1 MNSINFSD
9 QLKEDIRANVPIED
23 VAALLGLELTGNPPA
38 GHCPSGHLGK
48 SGRSFTLNVK
58 ENYFHCWAC
67 GIGGDNIRLVE
78 TVLNLEFREALRWMI
93 ERYRPAD
100 LAYWER
106 SSEKHPPKND
116 GKSGEYFTA
125 ADLYEKVYQYG
136 RRLLYE
142 PAGKEAL
149 DYLLTA
155 RGYNRETLEKTEWI
169 YYPPDADIR
178 KHLREAAG
186 ADAAEAIKSL
196 HLQGAHGDLFRAALP
211 WRDRRG
217 RIIGFFKRAAVPE
230 GVIVETAAGLS
241 EKRRQEYTAGLS
253 TTADLFNLHYCRKKK
268 AVVIVE
274 GPPDAA
280 YLSRLDLGA
289 GVGIAAVGQGGLSE
303 KHLDGLRALG
313 IKQVIISFDNDEHG
327 PKNTAAAIERLR
339 KSGAGFDVFVID
351 PPDLGRFKDPD
362 ELFRAEGVD
371 PFRALI
377 AGAASWFNWE
387 FRRAQKTH
395 PADTDQGA
403 VAFHHTV
410 DRIFSK
416 LSPAEFRQL
425 KKMNPEDFEPGA
437 GWEERFADIREQ
449 EAARRQ
455 EKAAKEAI
463 NKYQGGNKS
472 LDDLRD
478 LRDRLTEIS
487 QQEAAGGELDGPYT
501 FADYEKSMQSEPDAM
516 KTGYNELD
524 RIAPVTP
531 GAITI
536 IAGRPSHGKTTF
548 LLNLMMQQAAAY
560 PDKHFFFFSY
570 EQTKNQLMTRL
581 LMREANL
588 VLDPYGNNYT
598 QYKRYIKYKN
608 QDEPA
613 IEAARRR
620 LADFDN
626 RIFLID
632 ERYTVE
638 QLTGVLAQLA
648 KRHRIGAVYIDYI
661 QKIGTKIKSYSRQT
675 ELQTISNQ
683 LLDRAL
689 SLKIPVI
696 MGAQFN
702 RESMKPGRTQTAD
715 KKRKPITED
724 YIREAGDIEQ
734 DANLILGLW
743 DDRKEGG
750 KEDGL
755 AVYVLK
761 NRDGEVHHEP
771 ITLNY
776 SREVYRIS
784 DAKES
789 PEHSA
794 GGNPETADGEVYPWD
809 RD

>member
-1 MNSINFSD
+1 M
-9 QLKEDIRANVPIED
+9 A
-23 VAALLGLELTGNPPA
+23 
-38 GHCPSGHLGK
+38 
-48 SGRSFTLNVK
+48 
-58 ENYFHCWAC
+58 
-67 GIGGDNIRLVE
+67 IGPG
-78 TVLNLEFREALRWMI
+78 
-93 ERYRPAD
+93 
-100 LAYWER
+100 
-106 SSEKHPPKND
+106 
-116 GKSGEYFTA
+116 
-125 ADLYEKVYQYG
+125 
-136 RRLLYE
+136 
-142 PAGKEAL
+142 
-149 DYLLTA
+149 
-155 RGYNRETLEKTEWI
+155 
-169 YYPPDADIR
+169 
-178 KHLREAAG
+178 
-186 ADAAEAIKSL
+186 
-196 HLQGAHGDLFRAALP
+196 
-211 WRDRRG
+211 
-217 RIIGFFKRAAVPE
+217 FKRAGMPHEKEMEIAALGCMLTGYPEAVSCVCE
-230 GVIVETAAGLS
+230 M
-241 EKRRQEYTAGLS
+241 
-253 TTADLFNLHYCRKKK
+253 
-268 AVVIVE
+268 
-274 GPPDAA
+274 
-280 YLSRLDLGA
+280 LDLSCFYDPQHQAIFKAGA
-289 GVGIAAVGQGGLSE
+289 SLYQRGAAVDILTVRDELEQIGQLEKLEDPDYLNYLIERTISTANIEQYCKILRDSAGSRKALTLFQDAINSILENPQRPDVDEIRQKFEDIAGGLAPIGDIIQAYKFSE
-303 KHLDGLRALG
+303 Y
-313 IKQVIISFDNDEHG
+313 
-327 PKNTAAAIERLR
+327 
-339 KSGAGFDVFVID
+339 
-351 PPDLGRFKDPD
+351 
-362 ELFRAEGVD
+362 
-371 PFRALI
+371 
-377 AGAASWFNWE
+377 
-387 FRRAQKTH
+387 
-395 PADTDQGA
+395 
-403 VAFHHTV
+403 
-410 DRIFSK
+410 
-416 LSPAEFRQL
+416 
-425 KKMNPEDFEPGA
+425 
-437 GWEERFADIREQ
+437 EQ
-449 EAARRQ
+449 
-455 EKAAKEAI
+455 
-463 NKYQGGNKS
+463 
-472 LDDLRD
+472 
-478 LRDRLTEIS
+478 
-487 QQEAAGGELDGPYT
+487 
-501 FADYEKSMQSEPDAM
+501 SMQTEPDAI

-570 EQTKNQLMTRL
+570 EQTRNQLMTRL

-661 QKIGTKIKSYSRQT
+661 QKIGTKFKSYSRQT

-702 RESMKPGRTQTAD
+702 REGVKTGRQPSKTGEPGAN

-761 NRDGEVHHEP
+761 NRDGEPRHEP

-794 GGNPETADGEVYPWD
+794 GGNPETAGGEVYSWEKD
-809 RD
+809 